1 MAKSKTGL
9 QKKISSIFTGVSIPQ
24 GDGTDQPTNAPK
36 PTTPGPTAPKP
47 TTPGPTAPKPTVPK
61 PTAPEPTAPCTT
73 VPKPKQTQYVPPTT
87 LIADKPKPQQA
98 AGPPPKAVPTQKP
111 IVETTIKVIEQST
124 WQQALEK
131 IKNRFFAPHPGP
143 RAKKQV
149 TMTILI
155 PALAII
161 LIFVL
166 IRTLGTEPAKPIKAS
181 GLTTASGTVN
191 SYVKIDWKIPELYP
205 TTLRD
210 PMRPGSA
217 SITVAGDRANY
228 LIVKGIVYSEQSPS
242 AVIGD
247 QIVHEG
253 DKISDVTILK
263 INRDNVEF
271 EINGKKWTQKVQP

>member
-1 MAKSKTGL
+1 MAKSKAGL
-9 QKKISSIFTGVSIPQ
+9 HKKISSIFTGVSIPQ

-47 TTPGPTAPKPTVPK
+47 TVPK
-61 PTAPEPTAPCTT
+61 PTAPEPTE
-73 VPKPKQTQYVPPTT
+73 PKPKQTQYVPPTILT
-87 LIADKPKPQQA
+87 ADKPKPQKTVQ
-98 AGPPPKAVPTQKP
+98 PPPKAVPTQKP

-124 WQQALEK
+124 WQQTLEK

-155 PALAII
+155 PALAIV

-166 IRTLGTEPAKPIKAS
+166 IRTLGTEPAKPIEAS
-181 GLTTASGTVN
+181 ELTTTSGTVN

-210 PMRPGSA
+210 PMLPSSA
-217 SITVAGDRANY
+217 GITVAGDRANN
-228 LIVKGIVYSEQSPS
+228 LIVKGIVYSEKSPS

>member
-61 PTAPEPTAPCTT
+61 PTAPEPT

-87 LIADKPKPQQA
+87 LTADKPKPQQT

-143 RAKKQV
+143 GAKKQA

-155 PALAII
+155 PALAIV

-166 IRTLGTEPAKPIKAS
+166 IRTLGTEPAKPIEAS
-181 GLTTASGTVN
+181 GLTTTSGTVN

-217 SITVAGDRANY
+217 GITVADDRANN

>member
-9 QKKISSIFTGVSIPQ
+9 HKKISSIFTGVSIPQ

-61 PTAPEPTAPCTT
+61 PTAPEPT

-87 LIADKPKPQQA
+87 LTADKPKPQQT

-143 RAKKQV
+143 GAKKQA

-155 PALAII
+155 PALAIV

-166 IRTLGTEPAKPIKAS
+166 IRTLGTEPAKPIEAS
-181 GLTTASGTVN
+181 GLTTTSGTVN

-217 SITVAGDRANY
+217 GITVADDRANN

>member
-1 MAKSKTGL
+1 MAANPRENKKQILCPSPWSQSQKTGNNDN
-9 QKKISSIFTGVSIPQ
+9 IDSG
-24 GDGTDQPTNAPK
+24 
-36 PTTPGPTAPKP
+36 
-47 TTPGPTAPKPTVPK
+47 
-61 PTAPEPTAPCTT
+61 
-73 VPKPKQTQYVPPTT
+73 
-87 LIADKPKPQQA
+87 IA
-98 AGPPPKAVPTQKP
+98 
-111 IVETTIKVIEQST
+111 IV
-124 WQQALEK
+124 
-131 IKNRFFAPHPGP
+131 
-143 RAKKQV
+143 
-149 TMTILI
+149 
-155 PALAII
+155 

-166 IRTLGTEPAKPIKAS
+166 IRTLGTEPAKPIEAS

-210 PMRPGSA
+210 PMLPGSA
-217 SITVAGDRANY
+217 GITVAGDRANN
-228 LIVKGIVYSEQSPS
+228 LIVKGIVYSEKSPS

>member
-9 QKKISSIFTGVSIPQ
+9 HKKISSIFTGVSIPQ

-61 PTAPEPTAPCTT
+61 PTAPEPT

-143 RAKKQV
+143 GAKKQA

-155 PALAII
+155 PALAIV

-166 IRTLGTEPAKPIKAS
+166 IRTLGTEPAKPIEAS
-181 GLTTASGTVN
+181 GLTTTSGTVN

-217 SITVAGDRANY
+217 GITVADDRANN

>member
-1 MAKSKTGL
+1 MAKSKVGL
-9 QKKISSIFTGVSIPQ
+9 HKKISSIFTGVSIPQ
-24 GDGTDQPTNAPK
+24 SDGTGQPTNAPK

-47 TTPGPTAPKPTVPK
+47 TAPKPTAPK
-61 PTAPEPTAPCTT
+61 PTAPEPTK
-73 VPKPKQTQYVPPTT
+73 PKPKQTQYVPPTILT
-87 LIADKPKPQQA
+87 ADKPKPRQTVQ
-98 AGPPPKAVPTQKP
+98 PPPKTVPPQKP
-111 IVETTIKVIEQST
+111 VVETTVKVVEQST
-124 WQQALEK
+124 WQQTLVN

-155 PALAII
+155 PVLVIV

-181 GLTTASGTVN
+181 ELTTAGAAANTN
-191 SYVKIDWKIPELYP
+191 VKIDWKIPELYP

-210 PMRPGSA
+210 PMLPSSA
-217 SITVAGDRANY
+217 SINVADGRAND
-228 LIVKGIVYSEQSPS
+228 LIVKGILYSEKAPS

-263 INRDNVEF
+263 INKDSVEF
-271 EINGKKWTQKVQP
+271 EINGKKWKQKVQP

>member
-9 QKKISSIFTGVSIPQ
+9 HKKISSIFTGVSIPQ
-24 GDGTDQPTNAPK
+24 GDGTDQPTNAPE
-36 PTTPGPTAPKP
+36 PTV
-47 TTPGPTAPKPTVPK
+47 PGPTAPKPTVPK

-87 LIADKPKPQQA
+87 LTADKPKPQQA

-124 WQQALEK
+124 WQQTLEK

-155 PALAII
+155 PALAIV

-166 IRTLGTEPAKPIKAS
+166 IRTLGTEPAKPIEAS

-217 SITVAGDRANY
+217 GITFADDRANN